1 MSLQREA
8 SNDEGEADGAEAVAL
23 EEGHEVAETDEH
35 HDRHADV
42 RVIEGDGKVVPVLG
56 LWGEGVSNGLFSDR
70 LSCYNARGV
79 AFEGSAGFLENLSIR
94 TRSVNRK
101 TEVG

>member
-42 RVIEGDGKVVPVLG
+42 RVIEGDGEVAPVLG
-56 LWGEGVSNGLFSDR
+56 LWGEGVRESWWVGRGRIVLLVAAACENSGALLPLVRGL
-70 LSCYNARGV
+70 GM
-79 AFEGSAGFLENLSIR
+79 G
-94 TRSVNRK
+94 
-101 TEVG
+101 

>member
-1 MSLQREA
+1 VSLQSEA

-56 LWGEGVSNGLFSDR
+56 LWGEGVRESSRVG
-70 LSCYNARGV
+70 RGWIVLLV
-79 AFEGSAGFLENLSIR
+79 AAACENS
-94 TRSVNRK
+94 
-101 TEVG
+101 

>member
-1 MSLQREA
+1 MSLQSEA

-56 LWGEGVSNGLFSDR
+56 LRCEGVRESSRVG
-70 LSCYNARGV
+70 RGWIVLLV
-79 AFEGSAGFLENLSIR
+79 AAACENS
-94 TRSVNRK
+94 
-101 TEVG
+101 